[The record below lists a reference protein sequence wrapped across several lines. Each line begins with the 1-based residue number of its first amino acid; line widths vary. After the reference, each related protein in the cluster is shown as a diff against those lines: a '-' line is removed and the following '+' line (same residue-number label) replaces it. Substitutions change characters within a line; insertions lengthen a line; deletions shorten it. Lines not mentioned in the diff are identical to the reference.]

1 MAKNLTFGGMGHREF
16 FNKRQDGAKEFKVDR
31 TMIDQFREL
40 EKQLFKGITAEEKAL
55 VWGLFGAHDKRV
67 NHQKDFAKH
76 YGKAQMV
83 VFDGEHSLNGRG
95 WFRPWCSR
103 WCAACWSCRRID
115 AGAAPCSPRF
125 RRPFRAFAPDEA
137 AKVAYF
143 LKK

>member
-1 MAKNLTFGGMGHREF
+1 M
-16 FNKRQDGAKEFKVDR
+16 DR

-83 VFDGEHSLNGRG
+83 VFDGEHSLNGAVVSAVVL
-95 WFRPWCSR
+95 PLV
-103 WCAACWSCRRID
+103 RRLLELP
-115 AGAAPCSPRF
+115 AH
-125 RRPFRAFAPDEA
+125 
-137 AKVAYF
+137 
-143 LKK
+143 